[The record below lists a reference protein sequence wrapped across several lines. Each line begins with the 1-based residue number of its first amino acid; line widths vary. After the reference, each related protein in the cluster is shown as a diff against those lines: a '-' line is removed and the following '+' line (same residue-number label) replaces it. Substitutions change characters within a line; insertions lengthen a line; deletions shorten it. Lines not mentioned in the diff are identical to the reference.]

1 MKNFKKVII
10 GVCAAT
16 TLLASSVNTFA
27 DEVSAREEKDTYKVG
42 FVSWNIGHTVPAA
55 WDEGI
60 QRQFASF
67 PNIEY
72 TAFDGEASTE
82 KQVSIMNDLINQDY
96 DIIMLQASDSAGLT
110 SSVQEAEAAG
120 IPVICINLDVNA
132 PHAGLVE
139 MATYESGAL
148 VAEKMGEQLGGK
160 GNVVIIQGVI
170 GASTQV
176 LREQGF
182 RETLE
187 KEYPDI
193 EILDAQPAD
202 WEKEEAVSVM
212 NNFLQTYDQIDGVCA
227 MNDTMAEGAA
237 IAAEAAGKLEGMYIW
252 GNDGES
258 DALTMIESVQMA
270 GTIYTNCFE
279 QGAAAAQL
287 AMFFINSGL
296 DPKYITRTGIVDMAP
311 TVVTADNVATILP
324 EDRW

>member
-176 LREQGF
+176 LREQG
-182 RETLE
+182 
-187 KEYPDI
+187 
-193 EILDAQPAD
+193 
-202 WEKEEAVSVM
+202 
-212 NNFLQTYDQIDGVCA
+212 
-227 MNDTMAEGAA
+227 
-237 IAAEAAGKLEGMYIW
+237 
-252 GNDGES
+252 
-258 DALTMIESVQMA
+258 
-270 GTIYTNCFE
+270 
-279 QGAAAAQL
+279 AAAAQL

-296 DPKYITRTGIVDMAP
+296 DPQYITRTGVVDMAP

-324 EDRW
+324 EDRWLNKKIKEGDIITAGSEIPLSFTFLTGG